1 MTSLNWLADAV
12 LAVLLVGT
20 LIMSIRLDR
29 ALKVVRCDRSAFE
42 ALITNLGA
50 ATASVRV
57 GIQGL
62 RGEAERAAEQIERR
76 TGDAD
81 KMATDLSFLIEAA
94 ERAAA
99 LLDGRV
105 QVLPAKPND
114 TVQAE
119 DADTQQTAA
128 PREAAEIKPTP
139 QKRPVRTKAVADNQP
154 DERDGSTGATS
165 ELYQRAG
172 ITRRRRPVDESSQAD
187 EASPPAKRVAL

>member
-29 ALKVVRCDRSAFE
+29 ALRVVRRDRAAFE

-50 ATASVRV
+50 ATASVKT

-62 RGEAERAAEQIERR
+62 RSEAERAADQIERR

-99 LLDGRV
+99 LLDSRV
-105 QVLPAKPND
+105 QMRAAEPSD
-114 TVQAE
+114 TAQRR
-119 DADTQQTAA
+119 DADAPQTGA
-128 PREAAEIKPTP
+128 PREAAEIKP
-139 QKRPVRTKAVADNQP
+139 RPVPARATASTPP
-154 DERDGSTGATS
+154 DEQDGSTDATS
-165 ELYQRAG
+165 TLYHLAG
-172 ITRRRRPVDESSQAD
+172 ITRRRRPVDESRRTDDANS
-187 EASPPAKRVAL
+187 PAKRAAL